1 MSDGCRAAEHPLPH
15 GLLPPQQAATA
26 MGFSLHTCRSLVAGD
41 DGAARTS
48 AAMASPATAKGLA
61 ARASMLAMAP
71 SDSVRP
77 NSPLQHLDQPVVADQ
92 LAGMQIDDEGHDAL
106 A

>member
-1 MSDGCRAAEHPLPH
+1 MPLRVAYDRPC
-15 GLLPPQQAATA
+15 LTLAI
-26 MGFSLHTCRSLVAGD
+26 CRSLVAGD

-71 SDSVRP
+71 SDSVRQ